1 MVGWLIM
8 QTLARTLKV
17 DPAIVS
23 DAMADLVT
31 LSLFV
36 AFAAGVILAAT

>member
-1 MVGWLIM
+1 M
-8 QTLARTLKV
+8 QTIAKTLKI

-23 DAMADLVT
+23 DALADLVT

-36 AFAAGVILAAT
+36 AFAAAVITSVT